1 MASNANIRE
10 IARRAGCSPSTVSR
24 VLSNQSAN
32 GSVKISTATCE
43 KIMAICAE
51 LDYTPSIHAAR
62 LFSRRSKVI
71 GLLAAG
77 ELQWDDE
84 NLARALS
91 GTCSCLSEY
100 GYRCLPLQYREDF
113 IKNKEYLSIFRRCE
127 VDALIIYGEIE
138 DQPYLH
144 ELTAEKM
151 PFMLLG
157 NRIKDYP
164 AVSADQKTGTEIL
177 VKHCIERG
185 ASKLVYLDL
194 CRGDSS
200 EQRRNG
206 FLNIAGK
213 EAPIISG
220 GISVAAGYQV
230 AAEAMKYSPDAII
243 AGNDA
248 LAVGVEKYLLE
259 QNKLDLVPSS
269 LLLTGGD
276 NIEMSKYCTLP
287 LSTFDQRSTDC
298 AKLCVEIIVSHLEKQ
313 TPLRSE
319 VLPVE
324 VIFRDSTEPQI

>member
-1 MASNANIRE
+1 MTAKINIRE

-24 VLSNQSAN
+24 VLSNSSEK
-32 GSVKISTATCE
+32 GSVKISAATCAR
-43 KIMAICAE
+43 IMAICAE

-77 ELQWDDE
+77 GLQWDDE

-127 VDALIIYGEIE
+127 VDALIIYGEIQ
-138 DQPYLH
+138 DQDYLH
-144 ELTAEKM
+144 ELVEQKM
-151 PFMLLG
+151 PFVLLG
-157 NRIKDYP
+157 NRINDYP
-164 AVSADQKTGTEIL
+164 AVTADQQSGMEKL
-177 VKHCIERG
+177 VRHCLDCG
-185 ASKLVYLDL
+185 ADKLVYLDL
-194 CRGDSS
+194 CYGDSS

-213 EAPIISG
+213 DAIVIPG
-220 GISVAAGYQV
+220 GITVTAGYQA
-230 AAEAMKYSPDAII
+230 AAEAMKYFPDAII

-259 QNKLDLVPSS
+259 QNKIHVIPSE

-276 NIEMSKYCTLP
+276 NIELSKYCTIP
-287 LSTFDQRSTDC
+287 LSTFDQRSADC
-298 AKLCVEIIVSHLEKQ
+298 AKRAAEILVSHLEKQ
-313 TPLRSE
+313 TPLHSE

-324 VIFRDSTEPQI
+324 VIFRRSSGKQ